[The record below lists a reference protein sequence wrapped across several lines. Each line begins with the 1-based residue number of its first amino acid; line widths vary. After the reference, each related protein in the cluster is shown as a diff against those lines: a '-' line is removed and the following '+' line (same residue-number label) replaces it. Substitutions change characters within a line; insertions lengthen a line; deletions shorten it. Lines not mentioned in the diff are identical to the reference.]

1 MRERPYAI
9 TIMDKFGKVYFLTE
23 ELNASGWREDGE
35 RDKFNRSKKDKVYYK
50 YFFRKRTED
59 ICLKN
64 ILRFQ
69 TEELARDFWENHF
82 EVDQKI
88 IDNLYKYYNL
98 DSLAICKVVIVKKD
112 EVKL

>member
-23 ELNASGWREDGE
+23 ELNSSGWKEEGE
-35 RDKFNRSKKDKVYYK
+35 RDKLNRSKKDKVYYK

-59 ICLKN
+59 VCLKN

-69 TEELARDFWENHF
+69 TEELARDFWEKHF

-112 EVKL
+112 EVRL